1 MFLRLPSRVQ
11 LNSFPANKIKLYP
24 HKTLFYQHQVFGVM
38 QSYIDFHNHQ
48 TKRTEERNNQR
59 GILHNNSI
67 LVLSYLKS
75 IIQGTY

>member
-1 MFLRLPSRVQ
+1 
-11 LNSFPANKIKLYP
+11 
-24 HKTLFYQHQVFGVM
+24 M

-75 IIQGTY
+75 IIQGTKYILYKTTHNIKYVVKHKSAKL